1 MVEVYVQG
9 QFLRVEPHPEE
20 TDVLC
25 PQEEDSHNILAG
37 DSPTKTARRN
47 KVGAYRG
54 INVGLMKTDMN
65 KLICLLP
72 YRATKG

>member
-1 MVEVYVQG
+1 MDKKG
-9 QFLRVEPHPEE
+9 GNFLRVEPQPEE
-20 TDVLC
+20 TDVRC
-25 PQEEDSHNILAG
+25 PQADDSHNILAG
-37 DSPTKTARRN
+37 DQPSKTARRS

-65 KLICLLP
+65 KLLCLCP